1 MAMPSSRKTRDGL
14 WQEKLSLARR
24 AGEFLVRMV
33 PGIKGVGLTGSVA
46 YGDVK
51 AGDDLDF
58 IIIAKRRRVWT
69 VRFFC
74 YAWAWLTGHKRRPDN
89 EKNKWCLNLF
99 LAEDHLQVP
108 KCKQSEFA
116 CWQVQNLRVL
126 QDKGDVFARFFGEN
140 SYWCAPKDVSVY
152 YNRQELDL
160 PSGDN
165 KVVPVSPQA
174 GEKYKESVYYSR
186 QKWWRLP
193 GDWLEE
199 ILYRLQYAYMKN
211 KITRE
216 FVSRDQIFFHPR
228 ERGALKLPPETL

>member
-1 MAMPSSRKTRDGL
+1 
-14 WQEKLSLARR
+14 
-24 AGEFLVRMV
+24 MV

-46 YGDVK
+46 CGDVK

-58 IIIAKRRRVWT
+58 IIITKKRRVWT

-140 SYWCAPKDVSVY
+140 SYWCSFKSESVY
-152 YNRQELDL
+152 YNTQE
-160 PSGDN
+160 PVATSGDAKFASAYSGKN
-165 KVVPVSPQA
+165 
-174 GEKYKESVYYSR
+174 EDNYVYYNT

-199 ILYRLQYAYMKN
+199 ILYRLQYGYMKN